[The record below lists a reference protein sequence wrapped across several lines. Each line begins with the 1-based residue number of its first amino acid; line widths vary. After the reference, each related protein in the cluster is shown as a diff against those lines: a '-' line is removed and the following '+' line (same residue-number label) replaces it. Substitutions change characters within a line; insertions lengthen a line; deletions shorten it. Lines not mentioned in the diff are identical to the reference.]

1 MLLLAGLLDFVI
13 AVACPAG
20 QLAYFVMLAP
30 AAAAAPYQAS
40 VPQGKADKAL
50 VVLVPALAEL
60 VGFVCLVPAAA
71 AAAVAAQ
78 DQVANPVL
86 LAAVLLAEVDWQV

>member
-60 VGFVCLVPAAA
+60 VGFATA

>member
-1 MLLLAGLLDFVI
+1 M
-13 AVACPAG
+13 
-20 QLAYFVMLAP
+20 
-30 AAAAAPYQAS
+30 
-40 VPQGKADKAL
+40 PQGKADKAL

-60 VGFVCLVPAAA
+60 VSFVCLVPAA

-86 LAAVLLAEVDWQV
+86 LLAAVLLAEVDWQV

>member
-60 VGFVCLVPAAA
+60 VGFAAA

>member
-50 VVLVPALAEL
+50 VVLAPALAEL
-60 VGFVCLVPAAA
+60 VGFVCLVPAA